1 MIRKYEAKDLEQL
14 LEAWYQASQVAHH
27 FLTEEFFD
35 QERINIRDIYLERAA
50 AWVYEEA
57 GQVVAFLSL
66 FDNEV
71 GGIFIHP
78 EFQGKGMGRSLMDK
92 AREGSEET
100 LELEVYK
107 DNLNARGFYEHY
119 GFVVIHE
126 YFFEDTGH
134 LMLRMRL
141 A

>member
-1 MIRKYEAKDLEQL
+1 MIRKYEAKDLDQL
-14 LEAWYQASQVAHH
+14 LEAWYQASLVAHH

-35 QERINIRDIYLERAA
+35 QERINIRDIYLERAET
-50 AWVYEEA
+50 WVYEDE
-57 GQVVAFLSL
+57 GQVVGFLSMVG
-66 FDNEV
+66 NEV

-78 EFQGKGMGRSLMDK
+78 EFQGRGVGRSLMDK
-92 AREGSEET
+92 ARERSEKQ

-107 DNLNARGFYEHY
+107 DNFNARGFYEHY
-119 GFVVIHE
+119 GFVVIYE
-126 YFFEDTGH
+126 YLFEDTGY

>member
-1 MIRKYEAKDLEQL
+1 MIRKYEAKDQEQL
-14 LEAWYQASQVAHH
+14 LEAWYQASLVAHH
-27 FLTEEFFD
+27 FLNEEFFEN
-35 QERINIRDIYLERAA
+35 ERENIRDIYLEMAET
-50 AWVYEEA
+50 WVYEDA
-57 GQVVAFLSL
+57 GQVAGFLSL
-66 FDNEV
+66 VENEV

-78 EFQGKGMGRSLMDK
+78 EWQGKGVGRSLMDK
-92 AREGSEET
+92 ARKQCEI

-107 DNLNARGFYEHY
+107 ENLNARSFYEHY

-126 YFFEDTGH
+126 YLFEDTGH